1 MKKVLY
7 IFLSVLVIVAVSS
20 CGKETILQEQPMEK
34 EIVRVSI
41 QPVFDDLEIEVK
53 SLEIGKT
60 DILCYAYSS
69 AGLLAG
75 YPIKQTEINGNT
87 YLYDIPRDGY
97 YLAFMVY
104 PGDVEFHY
112 TYYDD
117 YIKDTY
123 VYYDDPSYSYK
134 TTLVHKYSEVTC
146 EKKYYYLGNQ
156 KVWWGHLNYYNID
169 DDCSF
174 GTVTLSNMQRDC
186 KLMFNFTGMPEG
198 ETAETYVDK
207 IHVKVGGMS
216 LDKVLTMEDLA
227 SETVEEETLWCKTI
241 YTVMGYDLFGEG
253 FRTMDIII
261 ECTDGKIFVVD
272 QFKYNYIRNE
282 QQRINI
288 NFSTQE

>member
-1 MKKVLY
+1 MIISVVL
-7 IFLSVLVIVAVSS
+7 IVVMSS
-20 CGKETILQEQPMEK
+20 CGKEAIPQDQPLED
-34 EIVRVSI
+34 EIVSI
-41 QPVFDDLEIEVK
+41 AIEPEFDGLEVDVK
-53 SLEIGKT
+53 SLEIGKV
-60 DILCYAYSS
+60 DILCYAYD
-69 AGLLAG
+69 GTVLLDG
-75 YPIKQTEINGNT
+75 FPRSQSEINNGT
-87 YLYDIPRDGY
+87 YFYDVPTKTSFLVFSSNSEDVA
-97 YLAFMVY
+97 LQFMY
-104 PGDVEFHY
+104 SGGSINDIYIGY
-112 TYYDD
+112 TY
-117 YIKDTY
+117 IML
-123 VYYDDPSYSYK
+123 YS
-134 TTLVHKYSEVTC
+134 YSEVTC
-146 EKKYYYLGNQ
+146 TNKPYYMSKSSGWYGQALSLSLDN
-156 KVWWGHLNYYNID
+156 
-169 DDCSF
+169 DCDI